1 MVFDCSDAIGIRL
14 GTTPESPAD
23 GTSNYSFVLPVHF
36 LAKVP
41 VLQSNK
47 SLALAPSFPGYFWLA
62 FRDLNPGQHGYEPR
76 ALAI

>member
-14 GTTPESPAD
+14 GTTPVIPTD
-23 GTSNYSFVLPVHF
+23 GTSNCSLVLPVHF

-47 SLALAPSFPGYFWLA
+47 SLALAPSFPGYFWWA
-62 FRDLNPGQHGYEPR
+62 FRDSNPGQHGYEPR
-76 ALAI
+76 SLAI